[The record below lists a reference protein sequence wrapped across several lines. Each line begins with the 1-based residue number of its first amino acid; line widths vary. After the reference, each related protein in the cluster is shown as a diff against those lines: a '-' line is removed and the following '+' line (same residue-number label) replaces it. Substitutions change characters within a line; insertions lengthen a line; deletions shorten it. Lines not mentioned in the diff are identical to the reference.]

1 MRKKVISGGVMSDK
15 HGFQKLLYSL
25 VFCAFVCALFA
36 LSGCDRRELTYY
48 TEAEF
53 EIRADWGGS
62 KLDAEEAG
70 NGATAVFYPRDGGEP
85 TIVLMGD
92 RSYGKVRLRVGRYD
106 ALVFNRS
113 FSEFGSIDFRGD
125 RYRELEAYA
134 HHIETRIDPVTR
146 SETRVIV
153 GSPEKIAA
161 DGVEEI
167 EVTEDMLGN
176 YSPSVQA
183 RNRSV
188 SGGADDD
195 FTFTFSPQCLTRE
208 IKVVVNVIGLN
219 NVRSAVGVLAGVA
232 ESVNLSTGQ
241 VSGET
246 VTQQFALN
254 EKEFTPGSPFNGTLT
269 GRFNTFGFEAG
280 VTRQL
285 TLKALL
291 VDGKT
296 RIEETFDV
304 TAREEEA
311 EDGTW
316 VLYIEVDA
324 SPIADVKPEGG
335 SDSGFDADVEDW
347 GDETDHDIPL

>member
-15 HGFQKLLYSL
+15 QGRRRLLYSL
-25 VFCAFVCALFA
+25 CPLWCILFLFC
-36 LSGCDRRELTYY
+36 SCDRRELTYY

-53 EIRADWGGS
+53 EIRTDWSGS
-62 KLDAEEAG
+62 RLDDEEAG

-85 TIVLMGD
+85 TIILMGD
-92 RSYGKVRLRVGRYD
+92 RSYGKVRLRVGCYD

-125 RYRELEAYA
+125 RYGELEAYA

-188 SGGADDD
+188 SGADDD
-195 FTFTFSPQCLTRE
+195 FTLTFAPQCLTHE

-219 NVRSAVGVLAGVA
+219 NIRSAVGVLVGVA
-232 ESVNLSTGQ
+232 ESVNLSTGR
-241 VSGET
+241 VAGET
-246 VTQQFALN
+246 VTQQFALD
-254 EKEFTPGSPFNGTLT
+254 EKEFTAGSPFSGTLT

-280 VTRQL
+280 VTRKL

-291 VDGKT
+291 VDSKT

-311 EDGTW
+311 EDGTL

-335 SDSGFDADVEDW
+335 SGSGFDADVEDW
-347 GDETDHDIPL
+347 GDEAEHDIPL